1 MAGAIRI
8 VAGRNHRSP
17 GPLLSAGGHPQVL
30 SGEGKV
36 SERFRASINDIR
48 STEMSYSLKP
58 LPYPENALEP
68 HMSAR
73 TIQFHHGKHHKAYVD
88 KLNELVA
95 NTPLERKSLH
105 DLVRDLA
112 GQRGARPK
120 KIFNNAGQV
129 WNHEFFWESMTPNGG
144 GQPSGDLAHLI
155 ETSFGGLDAF
165 KELFRKTGVDQFGSG
180 WVWLVADGNRLS
192 VVSTANAM
200 SPMAEGKTT
209 LLGCDVWE
217 HAYYLD
223 YQNQRPHFIDVFLNN
238 LASWEAAAQRLRG
251 SDLKEPLQV
260 ARA

>member
-1 MAGAIRI
+1 M
-8 VAGRNHRSP
+8 
-17 GPLLSAGGHPQVL
+17 
-30 SGEGKV
+30 
-36 SERFRASINDIR
+36 
-48 STEMSYSLKP
+48 EMSFELKP
-58 LPYPENALEP
+58 LPYAENALEP

-73 TIQFHHGKHHKAYVD
+73 TIQFHYGKHHRAYVD

-95 NTPLERKSLH
+95 NTPLANKSLE

-129 WNHEFFWESMTPNGG
+129 WNHTFFWESMTPKGG
-144 GQPSGDLAHLI
+144 GQPDGQLGHLL
-155 ETSFGGLDAF
+155 EVSFGGYDAF
-165 KELFRKTGVDQFGSG
+165 KDLFKKTAVDQFGSG
-180 WVWLVADGNRLS
+180 WVWLISEGDRLA

-223 YQNQRPHFIDVFLNN
+223 YQNRRDGFVETY
-238 LASWEAAAQRLRG
+238 LAHLVNWDAA
-251 SDLKEPLQV
+251 V
-260 ARA
+260 ARLGGTEAKNETLRVARG

>member
-1 MAGAIRI
+1 M
-8 VAGRNHRSP
+8 
-17 GPLLSAGGHPQVL
+17 
-30 SGEGKV
+30 
-36 SERFRASINDIR
+36 
-48 STEMSYSLKP
+48 EMSFELKP
-58 LPYPENALEP
+58 LPYAENALEP

-73 TIQFHHGKHHKAYVD
+73 TIQFHYGKHHRAYVD

-95 NTPLERKSLH
+95 NTPLANKSLE

-129 WNHEFFWESMTPNGG
+129 WNHTFFWESMTPKGG
-144 GQPSGDLAHLI
+144 GQPVGQLGHLL
-155 ETSFGGLDAF
+155 EVSFGGYDAF
-165 KELFRKTGVDQFGSG
+165 KDLFKKTAVDQFGSG
-180 WVWLVADGNRLS
+180 WVWLISEGDRLA

-223 YQNQRPHFIDVFLNN
+223 YQNRRDGFVETY
-238 LASWEAAAQRLRG
+238 LAHLVSWDAA
-251 SDLKEPLQV
+251 V
-260 ARA
+260 ARLGGTEAKNETLRVARG

>member
-1 MAGAIRI
+1 
-8 VAGRNHRSP
+8 
-17 GPLLSAGGHPQVL
+17 
-30 SGEGKV
+30 
-36 SERFRASINDIR
+36 
-48 STEMSYSLKP
+48 MSYSLKP

-73 TIQFHHGKHHKAYVD
+73 TLQFHHGKHHKAYVD
-88 KLNELVA
+88 KLNDLVA
-95 NTPLERKSLH
+95 NTPLERKTLH

-144 GQPSGDLAHLI
+144 GQPSGQLAHLI
-155 ETSFGGLDAF
+155 ETSFGGHDAF
-165 KELFRKTGVDQFGSG
+165 CDLFKKTGVEQFGSG
-180 WVWLVADGNRLS
+180 WVWLISDGGRLA

-200 SPMAEGKTT
+200 SPMAEGRTT
-209 LLGCDVWE
+209 LIGCDVWE

-223 YQNQRPHFIDVFLNN
+223 YQNRREGFIDVFLKN
-238 LASWEAAAQRLRG
+238 LVNWEAAAARLSG
-251 SDLKEPLQV
+251 TEPQAAQKA